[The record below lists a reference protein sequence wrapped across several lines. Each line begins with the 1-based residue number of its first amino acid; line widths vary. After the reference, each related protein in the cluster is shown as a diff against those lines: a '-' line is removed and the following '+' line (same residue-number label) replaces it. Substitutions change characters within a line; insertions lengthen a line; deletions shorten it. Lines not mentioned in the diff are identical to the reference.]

1 MNEKFLV
8 VAGGTGGHIFPAI
21 VFGRTLEA
29 DGAEVKWL
37 CGSRELEKTIYTSAG
52 IQPFVLSI
60 SGSPLGTKSI
70 TKIFGRF
77 VDMMKSFFQTRRC
90 IKDFKPQKIYLFGG
104 YVSFA
109 PLLIAKWRK
118 IPVTLHEQNAVAGK
132 VTRLA
137 LKWGAEIITGWPS
150 CEGINDF
157 RYFGIPVREPVRV
170 ARADALKILGL
181 DIPETS
187 KIIGIAGGSLVS
199 GALNEI
205 LMKASELCP
214 DVEFVFLSHE
224 KKDEGNRHFIPLQWD
239 MNPFYSICDA
249 VVCRA
254 GGSTLAELLKWE
266 LPAVSIPW
274 PEAADNHQEYNARE
288 FVKLSK
294 RSQVFHEN
302 DSPENLAE
310 ILKSIIEE

>member
-1 MNEKFLV
+1 MNEKILV
-8 VAGGTGGHIFPAI
+8 VAGGTGGHIFPAM
-21 VFGRTLEA
+21 VFGRELESQ
-29 DGAEVKWL
+29 GAEVRWL
-37 CGSRELEKTIYTSAG
+37 CGSRDLERTIYNSAG
-52 IQPFVLSI
+52 IRPLTLSI
-60 SGSPLGTKSI
+60 DGSPLGTRSI
-70 TKIFGRF
+70 TKILSRF
-77 VDMMKSFFQTRRC
+77 VNMARSFFQTRRY
-90 IKDFKPQKIYLFGG
+90 IKDFNPQKIYLFGG

-109 PLLIAKWRK
+109 PLLIAKLRH

-137 LKWGAEIITGWPS
+137 LKWGAEIITGWPA
-150 CEGINDF
+150 CEGINNF

-170 ARADALKILGL
+170 ARSEALKTLGL
-181 DIPETS
+181 NIPESS
-187 KIIGIAGGSLVS
+187 KIVGIAGGSLVS

-214 DVEFVFLSHE
+214 DFEFVFLSHE
-224 KKDEGNRHFIPLQWD
+224 TRNEANRHFIPLQWD

-254 GGSTLAELLKWE
+254 GGSTLAELLKWK

-288 FVKLSK
+288 FVKLSG

-302 DSPENLAE
+302 ESPESLAK
-310 ILKSIIEE
+310 ILTSLINS